1 MTSAGAIKFY
11 ANHLYPGRCPLR
23 SSRFSTPT
31 FRSVNHFSHPFFNET
46 ETQKHQELSCDVF
59 VLMHTTHTCTYHGCL
74 FFFIFT
80 FHASH
85 FVTRQENGGR
95 EREKLILTFVRERII
110 EEESKKLD
118 PFWRWVRVWRT
129 IGTWIDQQFFAF
141 SSDNLNPFKGGSLGK
156 IREGIRM

>member
-1 MTSAGAIKFY
+1 MPLKEFAFLH
-11 ANHLYPGRCPLR
+11 ANFSLR
-23 SSRFSTPT
+23 K
-31 FRSVNHFSHPFFNET
+31 PFFPSIFQRDWNAKT
-46 ETQKHQELSCDVF
+46 SGTFMWRIRVNAHSSHVCI
-59 VLMHTTHTCTYHGCL
+59 YHGCL

-95 EREKLILTFVRERII
+95 ERERLILAFVRERII

-141 SSDNLNPFKGGSLGK
+141 SSDNLNPFKDGSLGK
-156 IREGIRM
+156 KREGIRM